1 MQDRPN
7 GGLVEMYPVVDRSQ
21 HNQQGNQLQCVMV
34 GSSYLLQEL
43 HSSVEL
49 YKVKAGK
56 RVYMLALS

>member
-7 GGLVEMYPVVDRSQ
+7 GGLVGMYPVVDRSQ
-21 HNQQGNQLQCVMV
+21 HNQQGSQLQYAMV

-43 HSSVEL
+43 QSSMEL

-56 RVYMLALS
+56 RVHMLALS